1 MKAKYSIT
9 KIGLNKKVLL
19 PGDKVVLDE
28 KTTQKSLKKLYD
40 LGYTN
45 LVSKEDAKEDS
56 TESENAND

>member
-1 MKAKYSIT
+1 MKIRI

-40 LGYTN
+40 LGFTN
-45 LVSKEDAKEDS
+45 LVIKEDAKEDS